1 MLNSAAATRFPKSTA
16 TVPGQE
22 EAIRVVLAMLREHG
36 MDAVFVGQFTEGKRR
51 FRVVETLGHGPA
63 AAAVA
68 TGLQTGEGRTLL
80 EAAVVLRNGR
90 VLGKLCCVS
99 TVNDAAANDRDQRWL
114 RQGARLMARLVD
126 NEQVLRDLSAQSL
139 NH

>member
-1 MLNSAAATRFPKSTA
+1 MLNSAAAARFLKSSTS
-16 TVPGQE
+16 VPGQE

-36 MDAVFVGQFTEGKRR
+36 MDAVFVGQFTEGQRR

-68 TGLQTGEGRTLL
+68 TGLQAGEGHSLL

-90 VLGKLCCVS
+90 VLGKFCCVS
-99 TVNDAAANDRDQRWL
+99 AVTDDSSTERDQRWL